1 VPNVARGVSV
11 RRTRIH
17 ALSWVSGH
25 ARVALGAQNPRENRA
40 RSQFGAET
48 RSVDVVATARVLAG
62 AHARSAKCASRQN
75 RFAPRRS
82 AFVAGS
88 QPLIASK
95 ESAFVYDARASGRL
109 IGRYVQSDPIGLR
122 GGLNTYAYANLNPL
136 RFIDPDGTATL
147 PIPLPR
153 PIPVPPLTRPIP
165 GPVDPVLPAPGRR
178 PNDIK
183 DHCTRLYVRCIQE
196 GWGGDWT
203 CGQCHFY
210 CTGINQEWP
219 FDHCS
224 PDLPPFAACPAP
236 PGGSRSGS

>member
-1 VPNVARGVSV
+1 VWRWENQEPFGNNPPEENPSGVGNFEFPL
-11 RRTRIH
+11 RFP
-17 ALSWVSGH
+17 G
-25 ARVALGAQNPRENRA
+25 QY
-40 RSQFGAET
+40 FDAET
-48 RSVDVVATARVLAG
+48 GLHYNYYRD
-62 AHARSAKCASRQN
+62 
-75 RFAPRRS
+75 
-82 AFVAGS
+82 
-88 QPLIASK
+88 
-95 ESAFVYDARASGRL
+95 YDPQT
-109 IGRYVQSDPIGLR
+109 GRYVQSDPIGLR

-136 RFIDPDGTATL
+136 RFIDPDGTTTL

-224 PDLPPFAACPAP
+224 PDLLPFAACPAP
-236 PGGSRSGS
+236 SGGSRSGS